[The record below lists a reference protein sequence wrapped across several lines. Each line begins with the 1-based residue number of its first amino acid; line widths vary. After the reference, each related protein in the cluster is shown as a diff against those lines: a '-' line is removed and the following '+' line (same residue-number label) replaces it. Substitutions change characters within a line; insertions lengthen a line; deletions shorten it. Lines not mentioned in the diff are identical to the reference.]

1 MEFRREKYPLA
12 HLIDIES
19 IAYSL
24 QEADSMLAKYQEN
37 VAIVNNGDGLDVMF
51 LSSVRDRSSIL
62 EIVYIDKEH
71 GYGR

>member
-1 MEFRREKYPLA
+1 MEFCREKYPFA

-19 IAYSL
+19 IADSIL
-24 QEADSMLAKYQEN
+24 EAHSMLALYQQN

-62 EIVYIDKEH
+62 EIVRIDEEY

>member
-1 MEFRREKYPLA
+1 MEFCREKYPFA

-19 IAYSL
+19 IADSL
-24 QEADSMLAKYQEN
+24 FEAHSMLALYQQN

-62 EIVYIDKEH
+62 EIVRIDEEY